1 MHLTW
6 ISFLLMGAAMML
18 LTRSL
23 SQAGVNPRSAQ
34 TQSLTTLPAGVTPI
48 VGWANRLL
56 VAAYMLWAVFT
67 ALSVLRQPSA
77 S

>member
-23 SQAGVNPRSAQ
+23 SQAGVDPRSAQ
-34 TQSLTTLPAGVTPI
+34 TRSLTTLPAGVTPI